1 MTPRQSFPIP
11 ILKVIALS
19 ALAAAAARCGGG
31 EAANLRPAHSTASQP
46 SIVAVETAAVVERD
60 VATVI
65 RATGSF
71 VADEASDVTPLVAGS
86 VVDTPVNVGDFVKAG
101 QVVVRLDPRN
111 AQLDLQHAEAAM
123 QQAVAQ
129 AENAKVEA
137 ERHAALVKSGDISR
151 SAYEK
156 LTTQLAT
163 ADAGVAQ
170 ANARVASAKKAVED
184 ATITA
189 PFAGHVTARPVSVGE
204 YVSTS
209 SKLVTIVR
217 IQPIK
222 LELQVPESDAGKL
235 RRGMPVRAEVPTHPG
250 ATFQGV
256 VAALNVALDAG
267 SRAMAIEV
275 RFQNSDGRLLPGM
288 FGTAEV
294 NLPAT
299 ERAVFVPSAAVASI
313 ANGQS
318 SAVYIVDDTT
328 AHVRVVQVG
337 ESQNGM
343 VRILAGLDG
352 QAVVATSALTQLFD
366 GAKVRAVAPA
376 AVRTSD
382 QAR

>member
-1 MTPRQSFPIP
+1 MT
-11 ILKVIALS
+11 
-19 ALAAAAARCGGG
+19 AACGGG
-31 EAANLRPAHSTASQP
+31 EAAGARSARPHSSEP
-46 SIVAVETAAVVERD
+46 SIIAVETATAVERE

-71 VADEASDVTPLVAGS
+71 VADEASDVTPLIAGS
-86 VVDTPVNVGDFVKAG
+86 VIETPVNVGDLVNAG
-101 QVVVRLDPRN
+101 QVIVRLDPRN
-111 AQLDLQHAEAAM
+111 AILDLQHAEAAR

-129 AENAKVEA
+129 AENARVEA

-163 ADAGVAQ
+163 AEATVAQ
-170 ANARVASAKKAVED
+170 ATARVASAKKAVED
-184 ATITA
+184 TTVVA
-189 PFAGHVTARPVSVGE
+189 PFGGHVTARPVSIGE

-209 SKLVTIVR
+209 SKVVTIVR

-235 RRGMPVRAEVPTHPG
+235 RRGMTVRAAVPTHPG
-250 ATFQGV
+250 SVFEGV
-256 VAALNVALDAG
+256 VSALNVALDAS

-275 RFQNSDGRLLPGM
+275 RFLNADRRLLPGM
-288 FGTAEV
+288 FGTAEIH
-294 NLPAT
+294 LPAT
-299 ERAVFVPSAAVASI
+299 ERAVFVPAAAVASI

-328 AHVRVVQVG
+328 ARVRVVQVG
-337 ESQNGM
+337 ERQDGM

-352 QAVVATSALTQLFD
+352 HAVVATSALNQLFD
-366 GAKVRAVAPA
+366 GAQVRAIAPA
-376 AVRTSD
+376 AVRTGP
-382 QAR
+382 QGQ